1 MLFMSLISDN
11 IHVHVYQKV
20 QKESVTLFSFFKIWQ
35 KWYKKTLKNKSCFQ
49 WNRGENIYLRTF
61 WHVKQIVPVPLPCL
75 QPIDDMGR
83 DRNTCSRAKVAF
95 GICWQSAICPYSYC
109 QYDSMVYNQ
118 ALLTEAFQVLYFNS
132 HPSPIY
138 IHFLQVDFL
147 EEVKFARF

>member
-35 KWYKKTLKNKSCFQ
+35 KWYKKTLKNKSSFQ
-49 WNRGENIYLRTF
+49 WNISGGKYIFAYFLARETD
-61 WHVKQIVPVPLPCL
+61 PVPLPCL

-95 GICWQSAICPYSYC
+95 GICWQSVHIHIVNMIPWYIIKHYLQKHSKFCTST
-109 QYDSMVYNQ
+109 VI
-118 ALLTEAFQVLYFNS
+118 LLLFTFIFY
-132 HPSPIY
+132 
-138 IHFLQVDFL
+138 
-147 EEVKFARF
+147 R

>member
-1 MLFMSLISDN
+1 MSLISDN

-35 KWYKKTLKNKSCFQ
+35 KWYKKTLKNKCCFQ
-49 WNRGENIYLRTF
+49 WNISGKNIYLRTF

-95 GICWQSAICPYSYC
+95 GICWQSVHIHIVNMIPWYIIKHYLQKHSKFCTST
-109 QYDSMVYNQ
+109 VI
-118 ALLTEAFQVLYFNS
+118 LLLFTFIFY
-132 HPSPIY
+132 
-138 IHFLQVDFL
+138 
-147 EEVKFARF
+147 R

>member
-1 MLFMSLISDN
+1 MYMYIKKCKRNQLHYSVFSKSGKNDIRKHWKISFVFN
-11 IHVHVYQKV
+11 EIY
-20 QKESVTLFSFFKIWQ
+20 
-35 KWYKKTLKNKSCFQ
+35 
-49 WNRGENIYLRTF
+49 RGKNIYLRTF
-61 WHVKQIVPVPLPCL
+61 LHVKQIVPVPLQCL

-95 GICWQSAICPYSYC
+95 WNLLTICPYSYC

>member
-49 WNRGENIYLRTF
+49 WNISGEKYIFAYFLARE
-61 WHVKQIVPVPLPCL
+61 HVKQIVPVPLPCL

-95 GICWQSAICPYSYC
+95 GICWQSVHIHIVNMIPWYIIKHYLQKHSKFCTST
-109 QYDSMVYNQ
+109 VI
-118 ALLTEAFQVLYFNS
+118 LLLFTFIFY
-132 HPSPIY
+132 
-138 IHFLQVDFL
+138 
-147 EEVKFARF
+147 R